1 MKKHLFF
8 TLTLLLLAAW
18 MLSVP
23 FYAETDDG
31 NTVVYLADG
40 GSGDG
45 SSAESPVGSLTAAYN
60 ALDLSKDCTV
70 VICGK
75 FTQEK
80 GVNFTRKA
88 AYADDDQV
96 LHCLVS
102 LHCRS

>member
-45 SSAESPVGSLTAAYN
+45 TSADSPVGSLPDAYA
-60 ALDLSKDCTV
+60 ALDLTKDCTV
-70 VICGK
+70 VICGE
-75 FTQEK
+75 FTQTA
-80 GVNFTRKA
+80 NF
-88 AYADDDQV
+88 AYARTTPA
-96 LHCLVS
+96 
-102 LHCRS
+102 RSR